1 VTGLY
6 YELANDDDPKRR
18 RAGTNVSAF
27 VKYGKNTLHVTWD
40 TSTLLTILFDLE
52 RPGHSF

>member
-1 VTGLY
+1 MTGLY